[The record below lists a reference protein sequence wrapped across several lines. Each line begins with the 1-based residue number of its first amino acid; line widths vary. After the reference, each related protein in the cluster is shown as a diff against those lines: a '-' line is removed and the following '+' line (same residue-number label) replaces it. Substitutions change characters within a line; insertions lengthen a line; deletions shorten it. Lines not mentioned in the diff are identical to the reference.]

1 MGILSVESG
10 REAQLRYTRL
20 FVPCAI
26 LVTAWEFLRHNGD
39 LGMEQ
44 LCFLAGRAVQD
55 GEGIAAQ
62 VTSCVLPLTGASAS
76 YVTLTSHAQTA
87 LILDE
92 LEARAELPLV
102 SLHTHGD
109 GGAAGCGPEH
119 SEIDDHGV
127 ALTPEDGLFS
137 GVVPY
142 FAHGSPFDFVRQT
155 TLYERVDGSWLR
167 LGEDEKHARIIL
179 HNHTLRMVPTRRN
192 GEGR

>member
-1 MGILSVESG
+1 MGVLSVESR
-10 REAQLRYTRL
+10 REAQRRYARL
-20 FVPCAI
+20 FVPTATLI
-26 LVTAWEFLRHNGD
+26 TAWEFLRHNGD

-44 LCFLAGRAVQD
+44 LCFLAGRPVCNG
-55 GEGIAAQ
+55 GEIAAQ
-62 VTSCVLPLTGASAS
+62 VTSCVLPLTGASAG
-76 YVTLTSHAQTA
+76 YVCVSSHAQTA

-92 LEARAELPLV
+92 LEARGEVPLV

-155 TLYERVDGSWLR
+155 TLYERVDGRWLR
-167 LGEDEKHARIIL
+167 LSVGVKRARIVL
-179 HNHTLRMVPTRRN
+179 HNPPVRMVPARGS
-192 GEGR
+192 GEGG